1 MLISWGQQVG
11 LTPAQVHQAVGCFH
25 QTDTDRS
32 GNISLVELQTIMRNL
47 GVKEMI
53 INTMVKMQFDTA
65 DRDKSGHIDLKEFLE
80 VYANILKR

>member
-1 MLISWGQQVG
+1 VGLSPQQV
-11 LTPAQVHQAVGCFH
+11 QQAVACFH

-32 GNISLVELQTIMRNL
+32 GNISLQELQTIMRNL

-53 INTMVKMQFDTA
+53 INTMVKMQFETA